1 MASSSDD
8 SNHMPDAYNNEG
20 REPPA
25 MYATYRDLTLADFP
39 SRSRS
44 QKTSFA
50 SLRVHCERLLCCPKE
65 TNRPDYRFN
74 PLRYS
79 PRSGSSKT

>member
-50 SLRVHCERLLCCPKE
+50 SLWCARINLVCLV
-65 TNRPDYRFN
+65 D
-74 PLRYS
+74 
-79 PRSGSSKT
+79 

>member
-44 QKTSFA
+44 QK
-50 SLRVHCERLLCCPKE
+50 P
-65 TNRPDYRFN
+65 
-74 PLRYS
+74 PLRHFGA
-79 PRSGSSKT
+79 PG